1 MNRTSGIRV
10 LVALSAT
17 LLVVTLFAVP
27 SAALAADPVFTIRG
41 GGNGHGIGM
50 SQYGA
55 QGYAING
62 RDYRWIL
69 AHYFQGTAV
78 SEATTKNVKVR
89 LDAAAST
96 ANAGY
101 TRSLWS
107 ILPGSASTAL
117 SINGVAVTPGTFTF
131 VGSGGNVIVSGPGM
145 AATTYSGTVTVT
157 AAGGSPALLQ
167 VVEGTGIY
175 SLANGKYRGSLTLN
189 AANGKMKLVNVLPL
203 EQYCYGVVPR
213 EIPASWKT
221 EALKAQAVAARSYAY
236 PTTGELYCDTR
247 SQAYQGYGGYN
258 SKGVWVGE
266 AAATNAAVNA
276 TANQVVKSGAT
287 VVTTYFFSAS
297 GGSTANIE
305 DSWGYAAPK
314 PYYTGVP
321 DSYEAA
327 AGSPYLSWEL
337 NKSGSEI
344 GNALRA
350 SSTVGSELANHAL
363 PAVPASPASVVGVTI
378 ERGVSGYPRWVS
390 FRFSN
395 GATVKLTSYTVKVA
409 LGLKSP
415 NFAISGFPMQRIQG
429 PDRYA
434 TAVAVSRQAFSGKA
448 PTVVL
453 ASGQDYP
460 DALSGSALAGASK
473 GSLLLSARTALPD
486 STRAELQRL
495 APAKVYIMG
504 SSAALSAAVETAVK
518 SALTTATVERVQ
530 GPNRYDTAVAAAR
543 KVAAIAPPG
552 KVIVVSGTAWPDAAS
567 ASALAYAKSY
577 PVLLMRPT
585 AVGDSATAFLAQ
597 YRPEMAIFVGGANTV
612 SETIKAVVGKIT
624 GKPTTRVS
632 GANRYDTAA
641 AVARHSVTV
650 EGFGATAAY
659 LATGLNY
666 ADALTGGMLA
676 GVRTQPLLLMQKDA
690 CPGGTAYFLRE
701 HRATLTQLWV
711 FGSAAAISE
720 KGMSSLDSVMMQ

>member
-1 MNRTSGIRV
+1 MNRTPGIRV
-10 LVALSAT
+10 LVALCAT
-17 LLVVTLFAVP
+17 LLATTLFAMP
-27 SAALAADPVFTIRG
+27 AAAFAADQLFTIRG

-69 AHYFQGTAV
+69 AHYYQGTTV
-78 SEATTKNVKVR
+78 SEATAKNVKVK
-89 LDAAAST
+89 LDVAANT

-101 TRSLWS
+101 TKSLWR
-107 ILPGSASTAL
+107 ILPGSAATAI
-117 SINGVAVTPGTFTF
+117 SINGVAVASGTYTF
-131 VGSGGNVIVSGPGM
+131 VGSGGTVIVSGPGM
-145 AATTYSGTVTVT
+145 APKPYSGTVTVT

-167 VVEGTGIY
+167 VAEGTGIY
-175 SLANGKYRGSLTLN
+175 SLANAKYRGSLTLN
-189 AANGKMKLVNVLPL
+189 AADGKIKLVNVLPL

-213 EIPASWKT
+213 EIPASWRP

-236 PTTGELYCDTR
+236 PSTGELYCDTR

-258 SKGVWVGE
+258 SNGVWVGE
-266 AAATNAAVNA
+266 SAATNTAVNA
-276 TANQVVKSGAT
+276 TARQVVKSGT
-287 VVTTYFFSAS
+287 SVVTTYFFSAS

-305 DSWGYAAPK
+305 DSWGYSTPK

-321 DSYEAA
+321 DPYEAA
-327 AGSPYLSWEL
+327 AGSPYLAWEL
-337 NKSGSEI
+337 KKSGTDI

-350 SSTVGSELANHAL
+350 SSTVRSELVKHSL
-363 PAVPASPASVVGVTI
+363 PAVPASPASVVLITI
-378 ERGVSGYPRWVS
+378 ERGVSGYPRWVN

-415 NFAISGFPMQRIQG
+415 NFAIYGFPMERIQG

-434 TAVAVSRQAFSGKA
+434 TAVAVSQQAFPGTA

-453 ASGQDYP
+453 ASGEDYP

-473 GSLLLSARTALPD
+473 GSLLLSARESLPS

-495 APAKVYIMG
+495 APANVYIMG
-504 SSAALSAAVETAVK
+504 STAAVSAAVEEAVK
-518 SALTTATVERVQ
+518 SVLTTATVERVQ
-530 GPNRYDTAVAAAR
+530 GSDRYETAVKTAL
-543 KVAAIAPPG
+543 KVADVAPPS

-577 PVLLMRPT
+577 PVLLARPT
-585 AVGDSATAFLAQ
+585 EVGDSAAAFLEQ
-597 YRPEMAIFVGGANTV
+597 YKPEALFVGGAN
-612 SETIKAVVGKIT
+612 VVGDDIKDAVGSIT
-624 GKPTTRVS
+624 GKATARLS
-632 GANRYDTAA
+632 GANRYATAA
-641 AVARHSVTV
+641 EVARHSVDV
-650 EGFGATAAY
+650 EGFTATDGY

-676 GVRTQPLLLMQKDA
+676 GVRTQPLLLMQKDM
-690 CPGGTAYFLRE
+690 CPSGTAAFLRE
-701 HRATLTQLWV
+701 RKATLTKLWV

>member
-1 MNRTSGIRV
+1 MILAVS
-10 LVALSAT
+10 
-17 LLVVTLFAVP
+17 LLAVP
-27 SAALAADPVFTIRG
+27 AVTYAADATFTIRG

-69 AHYFQGTAV
+69 GHYFQGTTV
-78 SEATTKNVKVR
+78 SEAAAKNVKVR
-89 LDAAAST
+89 LDVAASS

-101 TRSLWS
+101 TKDVWR
-107 ILPGSASTAL
+107 ILPGSSATVM
-117 SINGVAVTPGTFTF
+117 SINGVAVASGTFTF
-131 VGSGGNVIVSGPGM
+131 AGSGGNIVVTGPGM
-145 AATTYSGTVTVT
+145 TATTYSGTVTVT

-175 SLANGKYRGSLTLN
+175 SFSNNKYRGSLTLN
-189 AANGKMKLVNVLPL
+189 AANGKLKLVNVLPL

-213 EIPASWKT
+213 EIPASWRT
-221 EALKAQAVAARSYAY
+221 EALRAQAVAARSYAY
-236 PTTGELYCDTR
+236 PSTGELYCDTR

-258 SKGVWVGE
+258 SKGEWVGE
-266 AAATNAAVNA
+266 VAATNAAVNA
-276 TANQVVKSGAT
+276 TAGQVVKSGT
-287 VVTTYFFSAS
+287 SVVTTYFFSAS

-305 DSWGYAAPK
+305 DSWGYSAPK

-321 DSYEAA
+321 DPYEAV
-327 AGSPYLSWEL
+327 AGSPFLSWEL
-337 NKSGSEI
+337 KKSGTEI

-350 SSTVGSELANHAL
+350 SSTARSELLNHDL

-378 ERGVSGYPRWVS
+378 ERGVSGYPRWVR
-390 FRFSN
+390 FRFST

-415 NFAISGFPMQRIQG
+415 NFAISGFPMERVQG

-434 TAVAVSRQAFSGKA
+434 TAVAVSQSAFSGTA

-473 GSLLLSARTALPD
+473 GSLLLSARTYLPD
-486 STRAELQRL
+486 STRAELKRL

-504 SSAALSAAVETAVK
+504 SSAALSTAVESAVR
-518 SALTTATVERVQ
+518 SALATATVERVQ
-530 GPNRYDTAVAAAR
+530 GPNRYDTAVEAAR
-543 KVAAIAPPG
+543 RVAAIAPPA

-567 ASALAYAKSY
+567 ASGLAYAKSY
-577 PVLLMRPT
+577 PVLLARPT
-585 AVGDSATAFLAQ
+585 SVGDSASVFLAQ
-597 YRPEMAIFVGGANTV
+597 YRPESALFVGGANTV
-612 SETIKAVVGKIT
+612 SDSIKAEVAKLT
-624 GKPTTRVS
+624 GKATTRVS

-650 EGFGATAAY
+650 EGFGATDAY

-676 GVRTQPLLLMQKDA
+676 GVHAQPLLLMQKDA

-701 HRATLTQLWV
+701 RKATLTKLWV
-711 FGSAAAISE
+711 FGSAAAVSE